1 MNQLVKLALQNKTF
15 KERLREP
22 GAAHP
27 NEDKILVTFLNKK
40 EAKEQEEENLF
51 PDDDMAKQ
59 FMEWLGNQRWPELDD
74 EGGGE
79 D

>member
-15 KERLREP
+15 RERLQEP

-27 NEDKILVTFLNKK
+27 NEDRILVTFLNKK
-40 EAKEQEEENLF
+40 EAKEQEEELF
-51 PDDDMAKQ
+51 TDEGMEKQ

>member
-15 KERLREP
+15 RERLQEP

-40 EAKEQEEENLF
+40 EAKEQQEELF
-51 PDDDMAKQ
+51 PDEGMEKQ
-59 FMEWLGNQRWPELDD
+59 FMEWLGNQRWPEMDD
-74 EGGGE
+74 EGGSE
-79 D
+79 E